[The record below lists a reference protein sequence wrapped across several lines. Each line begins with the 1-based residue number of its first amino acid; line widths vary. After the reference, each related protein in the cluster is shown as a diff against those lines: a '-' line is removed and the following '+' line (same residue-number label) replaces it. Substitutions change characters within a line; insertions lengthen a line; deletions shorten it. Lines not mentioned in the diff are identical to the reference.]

1 MNLPARPTSMNRK
14 RILVVDDSAVIVKS
28 LTTKLQ
34 RAGYDVLPAM
44 DGSEAVSAARKEKP
58 DLILLDISFPPD
70 VAHGG
75 GVPWDGF
82 LIIDWLHRI
91 DEAKTIPII
100 VISGGDPAKFEERSY
115 KAGAVAYFRKPVDN
129 EQLLAAIHQTL
140 DGNHEG

>member
-1 MNLPARPTSMNRK
+1 MNRK

-28 LTTKLQ
+28 LTSKLQ